1 MVCLNLQQQ
10 AQQAGIRYRL
20 RTIAVTDSTNAQL
33 WQQADRHEQVLI
45 AAQQRAGRGQQGRS
59 WLSPLGGLY
68 LSLGLDLD
76 LHLSE
81 SARLIFGAAWGVAQS
96 LRSQVPVQLK
106 WPNDL
111 VLDNRKL
118 GGILVE
124 TRSQGDRL
132 REAVIGLGLN
142 GSNPVP
148 ETGIALQSVS
158 TAWADLP
165 DLAIAVLQG
174 LQTGLDQWLADDWGT
189 LIPLYDQW
197 LYRRGDRLTWQG
209 QIVTLLGI
217 DPSGGLRLQGR
228 DRPWVIVQ
236 PGDLSLWPWQHDP
249 KTDPVTH
256 Q

>member
-10 AQQAGIRYRL
+10 AQQAGLRYGI

-33 WQQADRHEQVLI
+33 WQQVDRHDQVLI

-68 LSLGLDLD
+68 LSLGLSVDLPAT
-76 LHLSE
+76 E
-81 SARLIFGAAWGVAQS
+81 SARLMFGSAWGVAQS

-111 VLDNRKL
+111 VLCDRKL

-124 TRSQGDRL
+124 TRLQGDRL

-142 GSNPVP
+142 WNNPVP
-148 ETGIALQSVS
+148 ETGIALSRVT

-174 LQTGLDQWLADDWGT
+174 LQAGLDRWLVAEWET
-189 LIPLYDQW
+189 LLPQYNQW
-197 LYRRGDRLTWQG
+197 LYRRGDRFEWEQQTM
-209 QIVTLLGI
+209 TLIGI
-217 DPSGGLRLQGR
+217 DPSGGLRLRGCDR
-228 DRPWVIVQ
+228 DYCVQ
-236 PGDLSLWPWQHDP
+236 PGELSLWQLLRHAETEPSIRQ
-249 KTDPVTH
+249 
-256 Q
+256 